1 MKNYYAILEVPI
13 GGGLEEI
20 RQAYR
25 RLSQENIDNETVFAD
40 LREAY
45 EVLTTPA
52 RRAEYDLS
60 AWGETF
66 VAGEPVAPPDAV
78 PGPVGRCPMGSEG
91 QCPVVQGRVAHADK
105 FCPECG
111 FLLAGLASAAQPG
124 GVLDAAGQ
132 PRLEEPGG
140 RSHRLRPGLN
150 MVGREGTD
158 VLLPDK
164 TVSRQHARLEVRDD
178 RSLTVEDLSS
188 TNGTQLNGE
197 LLVPHVLR
205 SLADGDRVRFGSVLT
220 HLVLP
225 QAGTH
230 ALGKPAAGVSAV
242 PPASPGALAYPAA
255 DGATAPGGA
264 AAVPDAG
271 ASPAGVSSSVPS
283 AALAQVVE
291 MRDEAARTYPLV
303 PGVTTFGRRAESSVV
318 IQNDPYVSGS
328 HAQIIADGDEFRL
341 TDLDSTNGT
350 LLNGERLAANS
361 PARLTDGDVL
371 LIGGTPLRF
380 ERLGS
385 RAEADPA
392 AAPEASAAEAEE
404 EPEPEAAGEVE
415 TAGAAAPA
423 GQDPVPPVQ
432 TATPTSTEG

>member
-1 MKNYYAILEVPI
+1 LKNYYAILEVPI

-20 RQAYR
+20 RRAYR
-25 RLSQENIDNETVFAD
+25 RLSQENIDNEAVFAD

-66 VAGEPVAPPDAV
+66 VAGGPGAATHEAA
-78 PGPVGRCPMGSEG
+78 PGPSGRCPVGPEG
-91 QCPVVQGRVAHADK
+91 QCPVVQGRVTSGDK

-111 FLLAGLASAAQPG
+111 FLLAGLAAAAPVRPG
-124 GVLDAAGQ
+124 GTPDAARRR
-132 PRLEEPGG
+132 RLEEPGG
-140 RSHRLRPGLN
+140 RSHPLRPGLN

-164 TVSRQHARLEVRDD
+164 TVSRQHARLEVEVGDD
-178 RSLTVEDLSS
+178 QSVTVEDLSS

-205 SLADGDRVRFGSVLT
+205 HLADGDRVRFGSVLT

-225 QAGTH
+225 GAGT
-230 ALGKPAAGVSAV
+230 PAADSPVVGVTAV
-242 PPASPGALAYPAA
+242 LAASSGAMAYPAP
-255 DGATAPGGA
+255 DGATSAQGPAAFRDAGGA
-264 AAVPDAG
+264 SHPG
-271 ASPAGVSSSVPS
+271 SP

-291 MRDEAARTYPLV
+291 MRDEGGRAYPLV
-303 PGVTTFGRRAESSVV
+303 PGVTTFGRRADSSVV

-328 HAQIIADGDEFRL
+328 HAQIIADGGEFRL

-350 LLNGERLAANS
+350 LLNGERLAANA
-361 PARLTDGDVL
+361 PAMLTAGDVL

-380 ERLGS
+380 ERLG
-385 RAEADPA
+385 AEADPEA
-392 AAPEASAAEAEE
+392 ALEGHAAEESEE
-404 EPEPEAAGEVE
+404 EPEPEAAGAAVF
-415 TAGAAAPA
+415 AGPSAAPA
-423 GQDPVPPVQ
+423 
-432 TATPTSTEG
+432 AEASAPTSTEG